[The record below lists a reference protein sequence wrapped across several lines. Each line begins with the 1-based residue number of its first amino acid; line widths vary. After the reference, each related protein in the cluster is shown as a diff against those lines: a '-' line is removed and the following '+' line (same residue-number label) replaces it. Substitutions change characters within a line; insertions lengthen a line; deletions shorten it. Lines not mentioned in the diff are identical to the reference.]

1 MNKSRI
7 ELRKKQAEILRLL
20 ESGDVKELEKI
31 NFIEKRGII
40 NNARK
45 NKDLHNNT
53 AIRRLNEL
61 FN

>member
-20 ESGDVKELEKI
+20 ESGNIKELEKI
-31 NFIEKRGII
+31 NFIEKRGFI

>member
-1 MNKSRI
+1 MNKTRI

-20 ESGDVKELEKI
+20 ESGNIKELEKI

-40 NNARK
+40 NNARQNK
-45 NKDLHNNT
+45 NFHHNT
-53 AIRRLNEL
+53 AIQRLNEL